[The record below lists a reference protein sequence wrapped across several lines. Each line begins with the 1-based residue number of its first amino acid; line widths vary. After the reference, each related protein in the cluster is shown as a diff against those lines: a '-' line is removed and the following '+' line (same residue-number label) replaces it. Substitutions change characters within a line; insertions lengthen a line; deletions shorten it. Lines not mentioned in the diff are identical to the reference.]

1 MLLWTAKEN
10 NDIFHDVGGG
20 GGVEANVLVIS
31 LDQPVVAENGTDGL
45 GGPTQSN
52 SPVGDK

>member
-1 MLLWTAKEN
+1 M
-10 NDIFHDVGGG
+10 GGG